1 MSFTVVPLHNL
12 DLGTGTRIPFG
23 TKFVLQ
29 DVPQWLK
36 DDTRFLGDLSRHDP
50 GSPSPPRWG
59 ARNFT
64 MRSLFVYES
73 SASIDWVGS
82 RSSSARHCKISAY
95 ILVGTGKNMGARAS
109 ISAAVVI
116 HQAIDLLTVLLDRGD
131 SNSRNGE

>member
-59 ARNFT
+59 ARNFH
-64 MRSLFVYES
+64 YEIPFRIRNL
-73 SASIDWVGS
+73 AIIDWVGS
-82 RSSSARHCKISAY
+82 RLQLATAY
-95 ILVGTGKNMGARAS
+95 SRLKSCLAEERICGRVRAS
-109 ISAAVVI
+109 
-116 HQAIDLLTVLLDRGD
+116 QRLLSFTKR
-131 SNSRNGE
+131 

>member
-1 MSFTVVPLHNL
+1 
-12 DLGTGTRIPFG
+12 
-23 TKFVLQ
+23 LQ

-59 ARNFT
+59 ARNFH
-64 MRSLFVYES
+64 YEIPFRIRNL
-73 SASIDWVGS
+73 AIIDWVGS
-82 RSSSARHCKISAY
+82 RSSSASHCMLSAY
-95 ILVGTGKNMGARAS
+95 ILVGTGKNMWSRAS

-116 HQAIDLLTVLLDRGD
+116 HQAIDLLTVLLDGGD